1 MYAYKRMIFSSGVK
15 IKLLSVSNGVKISK
29 IALKQEIRN
38 VAFFICP
45 LSCLRDAHR
54 YAKIIAKIKSNLQ
67 GKYINAKTFK
77 VP

>member
-38 VAFFICP
+38 VAFLYVSYLACDIRTDM
-45 LSCLRDAHR
+45 L
-54 YAKIIAKIKSNLQ
+54 K
-67 GKYINAKTFK
+67 
-77 VP
+77 